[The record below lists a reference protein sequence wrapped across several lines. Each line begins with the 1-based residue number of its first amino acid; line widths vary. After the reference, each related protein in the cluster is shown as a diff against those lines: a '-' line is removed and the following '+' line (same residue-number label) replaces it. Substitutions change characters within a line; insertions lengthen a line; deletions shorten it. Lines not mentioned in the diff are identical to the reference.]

1 MSVVLALVALVVFP
15 GGLFVILGSL
25 AYEYVDRKLV
35 ARFQNRVG
43 PRWFQPL
50 ADLVKLLVKEE
61 IVPEGVNRGLF
72 NGLPLA
78 ALAGSLT
85 AALYVPMAGLAPAWG
100 FRGDL
105 VVTVYLLMMMTL
117 CIGLAGANTQDRF
130 SLVGSTR
137 ALTQLFSYEAPFLLA
152 LLGPAI
158 AAGTWRISE
167 VNGYAREHL
176 WMIVTQPLGFLVA
189 LIGLMG
195 KLELPPFDAPEA
207 ETEIVSGA
215 LTEYSG
221 RGLAFFRLGRDVEL
235 LVGLTL
241 ISAFYLG
248 GLGNPLHFL
257 LKTLALLFVTAGLQS
272 LFARLRIDQTVGL
285 WWRAGAVL
293 ALVQL
298 LVLIVLKILGVP
310 PVKIASM
317 LNDVFVSLFK
327 RPFTELY
334 PYAVKPAPER
344 LRGKLLW
351 DESKCDGV
359 QAVRARLPGEGHRD
373 RGGRPCGEEVRLPL
387 PHRPLHLLRAMRGKL
402 QGGRPHDVQHPL
414 PPGLR
419 RQGRLH
425 GGSTARRG
433 RVSAAKRKLP
443 IERTGA
449 AADARALRRPRQPD
463 ECNRGQRVLPRL
475 E

>member
-1 MSVVLALVALVVFP
+1 MNGVPAAVAMLLFP
-15 GGLFVILGSL
+15 GGLFVVVGSL
-25 AYEYVDRKLV
+25 ALEYVDRKLV

-50 ADLVKLLVKEE
+50 ADILKLLFKEE
-61 IVPEGVNRGLF
+61 IVPAGVNRGLF
-72 NGLPLA
+72 NGLPVA
-78 ALAGSLT
+78 ALAASLT
-85 AALYVPMAGLAPAWG
+85 AALYVPMAGLAPTWG

-117 CIGLAGANTQDRF
+117 CIGLAGANTTDRF
-130 SLVGSTR
+130 SLIGSTR

-176 WMIVTQPLGFLVA
+176 WMIVTQPLGFIVA

-221 RGLAFFRLGRDVEL
+221 RGLAFFRLGRDIEL
-235 LVGLTL
+235 LIGLTL

-248 GLGNPLHFL
+248 GLANPLHFI
-257 LKTLALLFVTAGLQS
+257 LKTLGLLFVTAGLQS

-298 LVLIVLKILGVP
+298 LALIGLKLLGV
-310 PVKIASM
+310 
-317 LNDVFVSLFK
+317 
-327 RPFTELY
+327 
-334 PYAVKPAPER
+334 R
-344 LRGKLLW
+344 L
-351 DESKCDGV
+351 
-359 QAVRARLPGEGHRD
+359 
-373 RGGRPCGEEVRLPL
+373 
-387 PHRPLHLLRAMRGKL
+387 
-402 QGGRPHDVQHPL
+402 
-414 PPGLR
+414 
-419 RQGRLH
+419 
-425 GGSTARRG
+425 
-433 RVSAAKRKLP
+433 
-443 IERTGA
+443 
-449 AADARALRRPRQPD
+449 
-463 ECNRGQRVLPRL
+463 
-475 E
+475 